1 MSNILDFSYYCPRV
15 LKIKT
20 KIHGIQPF
28 ILRDYQ
34 KKYLQWR
41 TDSFPTGIIRAIIL
55 KPRQSG
61 FSTLEAGINIHRT
74 ITRHNERGIVMADKF
89 GRTSELQSI
98 YSNYITH
105 IPDKIKPMIA
115 KDNSDEVLFDNPNRE
130 LRNAKPGL
138 GSGFKYET
146 AQDANAG
153 RAGTRNWAH
162 LSEFAFFPH
171 AMETDEGL
179 GNSIPLARGT
189 SIVKESTANGMSGDG
204 EAFYNLWCAAEEG
217 SSIYR
222 PFFVP
227 WQSIPDYAIEVPRGF
242 ILTKEEIDLV
252 KRCPDITNA
261 NLVWR
266 RLKISEYSKTS
277 DSPLEPVERFKQ
289 DFPSYPSEA
298 FLSTGRPVFD
308 MESLKNDIED
318 LRNHPP
324 KKHQVKIKQTF
335 LAMYPRLLTVYFV
348 PENGMKY
355 SIGADVSLGL
365 DIGDASH
372 AKILDSNM
380 REVAHFHG
388 QLDPDHFG
396 RCLVELARTYNNAI
410 IVPEINAMGHTTLN
424 AIKDM
429 GYTRVY
435 NREVNDELDEH
446 KITSKIGWQTNVKT
460 KQVMLNALIAAYR
473 DKEVTILDDGTLKEM
488 LRCTRESDGSV
499 ELNGKDR
506 VVATCLALQG
516 FNQIYESATVYNP
529 GKPKK
534 LIFETM
540 DKSRE
545 EIAKLDKKKKSVFSL
560 EDY

>member
-1 MSNILDFSYYCPRV
+1 MSNILDFSFYCPKV

-28 ILRDYQ
+28 KLRKYQARYIKHIKEDYP
-34 KKYLQWR
+34 
-41 TDSFPTGIIRAIIL
+41 DGIVRSVVL
-55 KPRQSG
+55 KCRQAG
-61 FSTLEAGINIHRT
+61 FSTIVAGINVHAMA
-74 ITRHNERGIVMADKF
+74 TRFNERGIMLADKF
-89 GRTSELQSI
+89 SRTKEVHGI
-98 YSNYITH
+98 YSHMVDNM
-105 IPDKIKPMIA
+105 PDRLKPMIT
-115 KDNSDEVLFDNPNRE
+115 KNNEEEIFFDNPSKDA
-130 LRNAKPGL
+130 RNTKAGL
-138 GSGFKYET
+138 GSGLVSYT
-146 AQDANAG
+146 ALDENAG
-153 RAGTRNWAH
+153 RSGTRMFAH
-162 LSEFAFFPH
+162 LTEMAFYRY
-171 AMETDEGL
+171 AMQIDEATQ
-179 GNSIPLARGT
+179 NSIPLAKGT
-189 SIVKESTANGMSGDG
+189 RIIKESTANGMSSNG
-204 EAFYNLWCAAEEG
+204 EAFYNLWCAAEAGE
-217 SSIYR
+217 SIYK
-222 PFFVP
+222 PYFVA
-227 WQSIPDYAIEVPRGF
+227 WHEIDDYQLDVPRGF
-242 ILTKEEIDLV
+242 ILTKEEIDLTR
-252 KRCPDITNA
+252 RCPDITNA

-380 REVAHFHG
+380 KEVAHFHG

-410 IVPEINAMGHTTLN
+410 IVPEVNSMGHTTLN

-435 NREVNDELDEH
+435 NREINDELDEH

-473 DKEVTILDDGTLKEM
+473 DKEVIILDDGTLKEM

-516 FNQIYESATVYNP
+516 FNQIYESATVYSP
-529 GKPKK
+529 DKPKK